1 MIKGSKVLWLGKIC
15 RINSSQQHTIIFALF
30 GFKYTSVCV
39 LGLDRSLR
47 FISKV
52 RDARSCELSQGNIC
66 SLSSSQCFYKLPLW
80 NTISVWKTRGSC
92 RALQT
97 GTVQCWIFNPPFNG
111 HLLQMFNI
119 LSYYL
124 DIVYSFVRTAVAT
137 FGSLNWSHQGTTFTV
152 FISLSPK
159 FVGWYIFVL
168 QSIVC
173 FLFFNFNGFWQENDV
188 TWLAAKLKF
197 QLTM

>member
-1 MIKGSKVLWLGKIC
+1 MHAVVNYLKVTYAFCPLHNVFTPG
-15 RINSSQQHTIIFALF
+15 
-30 GFKYTSVCV
+30 
-39 LGLDRSLR
+39 
-47 FISKV
+47 
-52 RDARSCELSQGNIC
+52 
-66 SLSSSQCFYKLPLW
+66 LPLW

-119 LSYYL
+119 FLLYYL

-152 FISLSPK
+152 FICLSPK

-168 QSIVC
+168 QSIVW
-173 FLFFNFNGFWQENDV
+173 FLFFNFNGFWRENDV
-188 TWLAAKLKF
+188 TWFEAKLKF
-197 QLTM
+197 QRTM